1 VDNLLNVVVHGE
13 KINKLNDRG
22 KRPWA
27 MMQMIIP
34 ALGYPRSVILI
45 INLCMITQALR
56 YLTQLLLSQ
65 DKSKVLDNS
74 KIKHQTGAY
83 TKCALD
89 TLPTIFLARSKVSLF
104 SLAAALASS
113 SIKL

>member
-22 KRPWA
+22 KRPLA
-27 MMQMIIP
+27 MMEMIIP
-34 ALGYPRSVILI
+34 CIRISVHSDFNYYLR
-45 INLCMITQALR
+45 MITQALR

-89 TLPTIFLARSKVSLF
+89 TLPTNFLARSKVSLF